1 LGPARPSTATG
12 PNRSSKIL
20 PKQPSLTPESA
31 AAGSQAEQVQGSTM
45 LARLLSCHAENKQVL
60 STQLY
65 ISIYREIDKANKY
78 INANVREFTREV
90 KKGW

>member
-1 LGPARPSTATG
+1 
-12 PNRSSKIL
+12 
-20 PKQPSLTPESA
+20 
-31 AAGSQAEQVQGSTM
+31 M